1 MGWSFDLHFGNERG
15 ERETGRSH
23 ERDTQTQTSAPRDE
37 EARPRGLDTRDS
49 TGEAGG
55 GSCERFWLRCGEHDH
70 EGSERGK
77 WAGCSV
83 DAVYIPVNSR
93 YIMMHHVDVPE
104 WLRGWT

>member
-49 TGEAGG
+49 TGERREEAAVRGF
-55 GSCERFWLRCGEHDH
+55 GSGV
-70 EGSERGK
+70 GSTTTREARGVS
-77 WAGCSV
+77 GRGV
-83 DAVYIPVNSR
+83 QLMMYIYR
-93 YIMMHHVDVPE
+93 
-104 WLRGWT
+104 